1 MGGDLTANVESAQVK
16 RRTTDALLKNVF
28 FNVSTLQQ
36 ARNRF
41 ADQLAPDFRLFDY
54 LRTDEYGLSRC
65 LVDLLDPQGKHGQG
79 RVFLDLFLAR
89 IEAAAWVGSDRCHSV
104 VAEKVIEN
112 GRRIDIYLK
121 FDSGVIGI
129 ENKPWAG
136 DQNQQLK
143 AYADWLK
150 KDANDRNWLLIFF
163 SNRDPSEKSI
173 LKEERAEHTDKY
185 FNRNIC
191 NIINHVEN

>member
-1 MGGDLTANVESAQVK
+1 MTTNAESAKEAK
-16 RRTTDALLKNVF
+16 RRNADTLLKKVF
-28 FNVSTLQQ
+28 FNVSTLRQ

-54 LRTDEYGLSRC
+54 LRTDECGLSRC

-79 RVFLDLFLAR
+79 RLYLDLFLAR
-89 IEAAAWVGSDRCHSV
+89 IGAVAWAGSDRCHSV

-112 GRRIDIYLK
+112 RRRIDIYLK

-129 ENKPWAG
+129 ENKPWAS

-143 AYADWLK
+143 AYADWLE
-150 KDANDRNWLLIFF
+150 KDANGKNWLLVYLC
-163 SNRDPSEKSI
+163 NRDPAQTSIDEEK
-173 LKEERAEHTDKY
+173 K
-185 FNRNIC
+185 
-191 NIINHVEN
+191 